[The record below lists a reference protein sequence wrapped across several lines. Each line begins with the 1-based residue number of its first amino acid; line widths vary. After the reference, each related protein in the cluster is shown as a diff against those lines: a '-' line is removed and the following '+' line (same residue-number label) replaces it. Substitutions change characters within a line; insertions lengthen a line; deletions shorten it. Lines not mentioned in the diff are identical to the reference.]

1 MDRSKF
7 IKQLKEVTKSRYGAS
22 LRQRGR
28 YGARNKLAEEE
39 KKKKK
44 KKRQVRQEIPYEVNL
59 NPELNSINQTR

>member
-1 MDRSKF
+1 MMDRSKL
-7 IKQLKEVTKSRYGAS
+7 IKHLKEVTKSRYGAS
-22 LRQRGR
+22 VRQRGR

-39 KKKKK
+39 KKK